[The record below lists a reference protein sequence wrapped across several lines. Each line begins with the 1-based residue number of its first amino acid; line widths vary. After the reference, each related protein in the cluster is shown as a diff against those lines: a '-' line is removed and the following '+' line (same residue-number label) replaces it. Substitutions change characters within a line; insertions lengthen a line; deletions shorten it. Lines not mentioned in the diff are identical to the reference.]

1 MAVSGSQT
9 SRAPNGS
16 ETSAPVW
23 FATSVSNGSM
33 TVTQLLGF
41 HVNLEHTQRPLVEPA
56 HRPIEAHD
64 VELVLGRDRQQL
76 PRLEVPLR
84 PSIQ

>member
-1 MAVSGSQT
+1 
-9 SRAPNGS
+9 
-16 ETSAPVW
+16 
-23 FATSVSNGSM
+23 M